1 MFLFLQFSASLAVIL
16 LSGLEVP
23 TFRWT
28 EIQDFEATM
37 LILWIII
44 SYMMAVILVE
54 IDKNI
59 LPRDD
64 GFNCSKLQSREGGGG
79 LQNVT
84 TQVQLFTNLLIFVK
98 CNLTGSV
105 IYNRFNFLKNINIQV
120 HLFTSLLICLQNIN
134 TWVHLFTIFLAKY

>member
-1 MFLFLQFSASLAVIL
+1 MIL
-16 LSGLEVP
+16 
-23 TFRWT
+23 
-28 EIQDFEATM
+28 M
-37 LILWIII
+37 ILWIII
-44 SYMMAVILVE
+44 IYMILVE

-84 TQVQLFTNLLIFVK
+84 TQVQLFKNLLSFVK

-105 IYNRFNFLKNINIQV
+105 IYNCFYFLKNINIQF
-120 HLFTSLLICLQNIN
+120 HLFTSLLICSQNIN
-134 TWVHLFTIFLAKY
+134 TWVHLFTIFFAKY

>member
-1 MFLFLQFSASLAVIL
+1 MDST
-16 LSGLEVP
+16 P
-23 TFRWT
+23 
-28 EIQDFEATM
+28 
-37 LILWIII
+37 III
-44 SYMMAVILVE
+44 FMMVVILVE

-59 LPRDD
+59 FPRGD

-105 IYNRFNFLKNINIQV
+105 IYNRLHFLKNINIQV
-120 HLFTSLLICLQNIN
+120 HLFTSLLICSQNIS
-134 TWVHLFTIFLAKY
+134 TWVHLFPIFFGEILTHRDIYQKRK